1 MSTQR
6 EEWVHVIILST
17 HMSTQREEWV
27 HVIFAEGYITLI
39 GRR

>member
-6 EEWVHVIILST
+6 EEWVHVI
-17 HMSTQREEWV
+17 V
-27 HVIFAEGYITLI
+27 AEGYITLI